1 MKRLLL
7 IAAAGGLFAAS
18 AGCKNDGEA
27 QTCASIGVPQTGT
40 CWDDLLYS
48 CSESGIVSTQECAD
62 ACLIS
67 DEGVAACYDV
77 PDGTALVKGTVSYED
92 RPPLVSGA
100 LGAVRLLPVRGASV
114 SVVTATGNQVL
125 STRSVSEIGSFTID
139 YIPTPGQSVY
149 VLVATAS
156 SSPTRTGRVVNS
168 SGQVHGLQS
177 EPFVDQAVAQVT
189 MVATQ
194 AGSGRAFNIF
204 DQAVAAADFIHTEMG
219 EPTIKPFSIE
229 WYIGSNDGSY
239 YDGSSVHLLG
249 NSGDD
254 DGYDDTV
261 IMHEIGHYMSDNYAL
276 DDSPGGAHDGSPTT
290 PSLAWGEGF
299 ATYFNMAVRGEP
311 IYADSNAQGG
321 FGDDLDSSVT
331 KVPGGSSNTVNVS
344 ENMVAEILWDAGDAD
359 RDGASDDDAVA
370 DLGHAAVLAVAQSFR
385 ANNPGAGRSGI
396 DLADWVAAVFTAG
409 VSNTHCSGLSQ
420 IILGERLFPFP
431 FQC

>member
-1 MKRLLL
+1 MRALSVVGFAGL
-7 IAAAGGLFAAS
+7 IALSS
-18 AGCKNDGEA
+18 ACGNDTDA
-27 QTCASIGVPQTGT
+27 QTCASLGVPQTGT
-40 CWDDLLYS
+40 CWDDLLYT

-62 ACLIS
+62 ACLIR
-67 DEGVAACYDV
+67 DNATAACYEL
-77 PDGTALVKGTVSYED
+77 PDGTSLVKGTVSYED
-92 RPPLVSGA
+92 RAPLVSGG
-100 LGAVRLLPVRGASV
+100 LGAVQLLPVRGATV
-114 SVVTATGNQVL
+114 SVVTTNGNQVL
-125 STRSVSEIGSFTID
+125 STRSVSEIGSFAID
-139 YIPTPGQSVY
+139 YVPTPGQSVY

-177 EPFVDQAVAQVT
+177 DPIVDQGVAEIT

-194 AGSGRAFNIF
+194 AGSGRAFNVF
-204 DQAVAAADFIHTEMG
+204 DQAVAAADFIHGTMN
-219 EPTIKPFSIE
+219 EPTIKPFSIR

-239 YDGSSVHLLG
+239 YDGSSIHLLG

-261 IMHEIGHYMSDNYAL
+261 IMHEIGHYMSDNYAV

-311 IYADSNAQGG
+311 IYTDSNAQGG

-331 KVPGGSSNTVNVS
+331 KVPAGGVNTQNVS
-344 ENMVAEILWDAGDAD
+344 ENMIAEILWDAGDAD
-359 RDGASDDDAVA
+359 RQDASDDDPVKS
-370 DLGHAAVLAVAQSFR
+370 LGHAAVLAVAQGFR
-385 ANNPGAGRSGI
+385 ISNPGAGRSGI
-396 DLADWVAAVFTAG
+396 DLADWIATVFTSG
-409 VSNTHCSGLSQ
+409 VSNSHCSGLAD

-431 FQC
+431 YQC

>member
-1 MKRLLL
+1 MRALSVVGFAGL
-7 IAAAGGLFAAS
+7 IALSS
-18 AGCKNDGEA
+18 ACGNDTDA
-27 QTCASIGVPQTGT
+27 QTCASLGVPQTGT
-40 CWDDLLYS
+40 CWDDLLYT

-67 DEGVAACYDV
+67 DNGTAACYEL
-77 PDGTALVKGTVSYED
+77 PDGTSLVKGTVSYED
-92 RPPLVSGA
+92 RAPLVSGG
-100 LGAVRLLPVRGASV
+100 LGAVQLLPVRGATV
-114 SVVTATGNQVL
+114 SVVTTNGNQVL
-125 STRSVSEIGSFTID
+125 STRSVSEIGSFAID
-139 YIPTPGQSVY
+139 YVPTPGQSVY

-177 EPFVDQAVAQVT
+177 DPIVDQGVAEIT

-194 AGSGRAFNIF
+194 AGSGRAFNVF
-204 DQAVAAADFIHTEMG
+204 DQAVAAADFIHTTMG
-219 EPTIKPFSIE
+219 EPTIKPFSIR

-239 YDGSSVHLLG
+239 YDGSSIHLLG

-261 IMHEIGHYMSDNYAL
+261 IMHEIGHYMSDNYAV

-311 IYADSNAQGG
+311 IYTDSNAQGG

-331 KVPGGSSNTVNVS
+331 KVPAGGVNTQNVS
-344 ENMVAEILWDAGDAD
+344 ENMIAEILWDAGDAD
-359 RDGASDDDAVA
+359 RQDASDDDPVKS
-370 DLGHAAVLAVAQSFR
+370 LGHAAVLAVAQGFR
-385 ANNPGAGRSGI
+385 ISNPGAGRSGI
-396 DLADWVAAVFTAG
+396 DLADWIATVFTSG
-409 VSNTHCSGLSQ
+409 VSNSHCSGLAD

-431 FQC
+431 YQC